1 MFICIKEQKRY
12 NKFIVKRNIN
22 MREFLAQAK
31 ACTQTIATL
40 DGKTKNRILNEMAD
54 ALLENTSAIV
64 TANEKDMEAGKKSKL
79 DAALLDRLLLDE
91 KRVSAI
97 AQSLREIAAL
107 KEPVGRILD
116 GWVNDDNLRIEK
128 VSVPIGVVA
137 VIYESRPNVTS
148 DVAALCFK
156 SGNVAILKGGKEAE
170 FSNNAIAKV
179 LQEVLVKN
187 KLPKEMIALLPDATR
202 EGVAKLIKEDEFVDL
217 IVPRGGEALIKF
229 ISKNSSVP
237 VVKHDKGLCHTY
249 IHRDASHSKALS
261 IAINAKCQRPGVCNS
276 METLLLDKE
285 IAKVLLPGL
294 YKAFVDAGTKIK
306 GCSATREVIFVDPA
320 TDEDYNTEYLA
331 NELNIKVVNGIEEAM
346 QHIAKYGS
354 QHSEAIITE
363 NYSAA
368 EIFMNAVDAACVYVN
383 ASTRFT
389 DGGAFGFGAE
399 VGISTNKLHARGP
412 MGINE
417 LTTYKFKIYGNGQ
430 VR

>member
-1 MFICIKEQKRY
+1 MK
-12 NKFIVKRNIN
+12 
-22 MREFLAQAK
+22 EFLARAK

-40 DGKTKNRILNEMAD
+40 DGKTKNRILNEMAE
-54 ALLENTSAIV
+54 ALLKNSTTIV
-64 TANEKDMEAGKKSKL
+64 EANAKDMDAGKKNSL
-79 DAALLDRLLLDE
+79 EASLLDRLLLDE
-91 KRVSAI
+91 NRVKAI
-97 AQSLREIAAL
+97 AKSLVEISAL
-107 KEPVGRILD
+107 REPVGRVLE

-170 FSNNAIAKV
+170 HSNNAIAKV

-187 KLPKEMIALLPDATR
+187 SLPKEIISLLPDASR
-202 EGVAKLIKEDEFVDL
+202 EGVAKLIKEDEYVDL
-217 IVPRGGEALIKF
+217 VVPRGGEALIKF

-249 IHRDASHSKALS
+249 IHRDASHTKALN
-261 IAINAKCQRPGVCNS
+261 IAINAKCQRPGVCNA
-276 METLLLDKE
+276 METLILDRE

-306 GCSATREVIFVDPA
+306 GCVATREFIFVDEA
-320 TDEDYNTEYLA
+320 TSEDFDTEYLA
-331 NELNIKVVNGIEEAM
+331 NTLNIKVVNGLQEAM
-346 QHIAKYGS
+346 RHISRYGS
-354 QHSEAIITE
+354 GHSEAIVTE

-368 EIFMNAVDAACVYVN
+368 EIFLNTIDAACVYVN

-412 MGINE
+412 MGVNE